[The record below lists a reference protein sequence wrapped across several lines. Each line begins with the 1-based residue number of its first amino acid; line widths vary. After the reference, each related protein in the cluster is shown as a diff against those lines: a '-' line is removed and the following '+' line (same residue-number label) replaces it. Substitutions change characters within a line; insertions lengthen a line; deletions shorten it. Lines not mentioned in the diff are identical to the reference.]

1 MLFCFWLWREE
12 PYATTVTFLLLL
24 IKGILLYKQAK
35 HRGTLGYAHPYIP
48 VCTPL
53 KGKMHTPD
61 RKGVHRYD
69 RSNEGKLHCIND
81 MTATEKHLR

>member
-1 MLFCFWLWREE
+1 MR
-12 PYATTVTFLLLL
+12 TTSMTPQP
-24 IKGILLYKQAK
+24 QAGRINRAM

-81 MTATEKHLR
+81 ITATERKLSYKGVPKNGA